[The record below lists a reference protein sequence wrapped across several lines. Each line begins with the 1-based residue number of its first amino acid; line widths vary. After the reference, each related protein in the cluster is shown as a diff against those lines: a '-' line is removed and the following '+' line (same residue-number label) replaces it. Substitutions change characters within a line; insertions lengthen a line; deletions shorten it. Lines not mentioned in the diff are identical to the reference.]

1 MNVSAYIRP
10 NILAMKAYSSA
21 RDEFHGAA
29 RVFLDANENPY
40 DLPYHRYPDPHQ
52 HGIKEKLGKLKG
64 IEPSRIFLGNGSDE
78 PIDLVIRMT
87 CIPGTSSMITLDPT
101 YGMYEVSAALNDV
114 KVRKAAL
121 TPDFGLDPVRI
132 RELTD
137 DSTRLLFLCSPNN
150 PSGNRFDPDVMEE
163 VIRSF
168 PGIVVLDEAYADFSN
183 DSLLGRLDA
192 HENLIIL
199 QTFSKAWGMAGLRVG
214 VAYASEYLTALL
226 DKIKPPYNINQVS
239 QQEILQALD
248 QAKEMKERVNELI
261 ASRESLSNRLSSMS
275 LVEKV
280 FPSDANFLLVRFQRS
295 DELFRYLL
303 DKGIIVRDRSRQLHC
318 EGCLRLTVGTPQEN
332 AILLEAIESFL

>member
-1 MNVSAYIRP
+1 MNISAYIRP

-21 RDEFHGAA
+21 RDEFHGEA

-52 HGIKEKLGKLKG
+52 HAIKEKLGKLKG

-101 YGMYEVSAALNDV
+101 YGMYEVSAAVNDV
-114 KVRKAAL
+114 EVRKAAL
-121 TPDFGLDPVRI
+121 TPDFQLDPDRI

-137 DSTRLLFLCSPNN
+137 ETSRLLFLCSPNN
-150 PSGNRFDPDVMEE
+150 PSGNRFDPDVLEE

-192 HENLIIL
+192 HKNLIIL

-214 VAYASEYLTALL
+214 VAYASEYLVGLL

-239 QQEILQALD
+239 QQEILRALD
-248 QAKEMKERVNELI
+248 NFQEMKERVNKLI

-275 LVEKV
+275 LVDEV

-332 AILLEAIESFL
+332 VLLLEAIESFS